1 MYNVQ
6 YNYLF
11 MQGIMAI
18 QLCGAFLII
27 WSPFETPLKI
37 TSKPFCKI
45 SILARNMFDMNSK

>member
-45 SILARNMFDMNSK
+45 SILARNIFDMNSK